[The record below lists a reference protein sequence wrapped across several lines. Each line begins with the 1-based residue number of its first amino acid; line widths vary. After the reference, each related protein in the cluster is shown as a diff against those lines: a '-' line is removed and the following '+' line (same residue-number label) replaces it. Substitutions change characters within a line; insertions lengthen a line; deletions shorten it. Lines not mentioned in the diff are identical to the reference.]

1 MDTGIARIYSKSFS
15 EKGMNNVIKWEVQPI
30 KDQQLIKIKFINKG
44 SFHRQGIWLKT
55 DVGIEIPA
63 LSEEIYP
70 SINLWEDTSP
80 KEIICKCHSKNGYLS
95 LYNIWDKGDGR
106 QSQSYSSGMI
116 VEEKEGNFIYNCNDF
131 GFETNFDDLVFSI
144 EKL

>member
-1 MDTGIARIYSKSFS
+1 MDIGIERIYSKSFS
-15 EKGMNNVIKWEVQPI
+15 EKGMSDVIKWEVQPI
-30 KDQQLIKIKFINKG
+30 VDQQLIKIKFINKG
-44 SFHRQGIWLKT
+44 SLHRQGIWLRT
-55 DVGIEIPA
+55 DKGIEIPA
-63 LSEEIYP
+63 LNEEIYP

-95 LYNIWDKGDGR
+95 LYNIWDEGDGR
-106 QSQSYSSGMI
+106 ESQSYSSGMI
-116 VEEKEGNFIYNCNDF
+116 VEEKDGIFIYYCNDF